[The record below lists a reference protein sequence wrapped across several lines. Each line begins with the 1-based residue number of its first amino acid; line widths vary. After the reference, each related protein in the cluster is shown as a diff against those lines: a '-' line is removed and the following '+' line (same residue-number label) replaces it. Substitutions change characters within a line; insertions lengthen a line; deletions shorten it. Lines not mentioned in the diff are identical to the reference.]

1 MKKIKLGICLLI
13 IFILTGCVKYDIT
26 NTVGPDKKFTLTIYN
41 GTLNEY
47 YTKESLAES
56 RKQYKELGYKV
67 EDYIGNKYS
76 GLKLIKQYNSIDDIS
91 TNKLEEVNLINL
103 LNVNTKEIKLFKK
116 EQKGSISKYEAN
128 LVYDLTAES
137 VSTET
142 NEDYSEYAEIM
153 YFGYSIAIPT
163 NAKVISHNATKTDKD
178 NHILIWEITYGTK
191 SHINYVFELDSS
203 KQGEIINKD
212 IEETTIIVDEEEKN
226 ENNQINAKN
235 IKKTNPVST
244 IMSLALIAAFF
255 FGIIYAKNHIKFK
268 RKKKVND
275 PTILYH
281 DKPPKR

>member
-13 IFILTGCVKYDIT
+13 IFILTGCVKYDIS

-47 YTKESLAES
+47 YNKESLAES
-56 RKQYKELGYKV
+56 RKQYEELGYKV

-76 GLKLIKQYNSIDDIS
+76 GLKLIKEYNSIDDIS
-91 TNKLEEVNLINL
+91 TNKLEEVNLIDL
-103 LNVNTKEIKLFKK
+103 LNINTKEIKLFKK
-116 EQKGSISKYEAN
+116 EQKGTISKYEAN

-142 NEDYSEYAEIM
+142 NEDYSEYAETM

-178 NHILIWEITYGTK
+178 NHVLIWEVSYGTK
-191 SHINYVFELDSS
+191 SQINYVFELDSS
-203 KQGEIINKD
+203 KKGDIVEKD
-212 IEETTIIVDEEEKN
+212 DDEKTIIVDEEE
-226 ENNQINAKN
+226 NNNDKINNKK
-235 IKKTNPVST
+235 IQKTNPVST
-244 IMSLALIAAFF
+244 ILSLLFIAAFF
-255 FGIIYAKNHIKFK
+255 FGIIYLKNRVKLNK
-268 RKKKVND
+268 KKKVND

-281 DKPPKR
+281 EKPPKR